1 MRKKRILAVLMA
13 VLMIVTLLPSMAFA
27 AEAGELG
34 GKLKVKGLPA
44 VGTVLSADY
53 SKVTPEGVT
62 DDDVIFS
69 WSRQTGEKEL
79 TQVGTEKTYTV
90 TQDDLGYVLVLDITP
105 AEKSGFTG
113 KLQAKTLEV
122 TATQE
127 EAQLE
132 GSEEDAESEDVR
144 QTEEDDT
151 QNPEQTEEMQ
161 IYTQSELQPDG
172 TEKTTDKTTDKTE
185 DVQETE
191 APEDAENTDDVENA
205 QQELSYEAVASVEGQ
220 ENPVCDFGTIRAES
234 GDNESQTMFVD
245 IKNTGTGAL
254 NFKAISPE
262 HFMVADIEGPLAAG
276 ESVSVWIQ
284 PRKELE
290 EGTYDDT
297 ITYETEEGAE
307 VSFEVKAVV
316 EKSLFLNL
324 MILKLR
330 MILRIRKLRTIRR
343 NQVQNLES
351 YLYPLIQRY
360 FPLLI

>member
-132 GSEEDAESEDVR
+132 GSEENAESEDVR

-151 QNPEQTEEMQ
+151 QNPEQRKCRFIPSLSFSLT
-161 IYTQSELQPDG
+161 
-172 TEKTTDKTTDKTE
+172 
-185 DVQETE
+185 
-191 APEDAENTDDVENA
+191 A
-205 QQELSYEAVASVEGQ
+205 Q
-220 ENPVCDFGTIRAES
+220 
-234 GDNESQTMFVD
+234 
-245 IKNTGTGAL
+245 
-254 NFKAISPE
+254 
-262 HFMVADIEGPLAAG
+262 
-276 ESVSVWIQ
+276 
-284 PRKELE
+284 
-290 EGTYDDT
+290 
-297 ITYETEEGAE
+297 
-307 VSFEVKAVV
+307 
-316 EKSLFLNL
+316 
-324 MILKLR
+324 
-330 MILRIRKLRTIRR
+330 RKLQIKQRMFRRQKRRRMQRTRMMWKMHSR
-343 NQVQNLES
+343 SCPMKQ
-351 YLYPLIQRY
+351 
-360 FPLLI
+360 

>member
-1 MRKKRILAVLMA
+1 
-13 VLMIVTLLPSMAFA
+13 MAFA

-185 DVQETE
+185 YIPPVYLPVQYQNVPTPE
-191 APEDAENTDDVENA
+191 A
-205 QQELSYEAVASVEGQ
+205 S
-220 ENPVCDFGTIRAES
+220 
-234 GDNESQTMFVD
+234 M
-245 IKNTGTGAL
+245 
-254 NFKAISPE
+254 
-262 HFMVADIEGPLAAG
+262 
-276 ESVSVWIQ
+276 
-284 PRKELE
+284 
-290 EGTYDDT
+290 
-297 ITYETEEGAE
+297 
-307 VSFEVKAVV
+307 
-316 EKSLFLNL
+316 
-324 MILKLR
+324 
-330 MILRIRKLRTIRR
+330 
-343 NQVQNLES
+343 
-351 YLYPLIQRY
+351 
-360 FPLLI
+360 

>member
-90 TQDDLGYVLVLDITP
+90 TQEDLGYVLVLDIAP

-127 EAQLE
+127 EAQAAADKKAQEEQDTEAQLE
-132 GSEEDAESEDVR
+132 GSEEDAES
-144 QTEEDDT
+144 EDDT
-151 QNPEQTEEMQ
+151 QNPEQTEEMP

-172 TEKTTDKTTDKTE
+172 TEKTTDKTE

-191 APEDAENTDDVENA
+191 A
-205 QQELSYEAVASVEGQ
+205 
-220 ENPVCDFGTIRAES
+220 R
-234 GDNESQTMFVD
+234 
-245 IKNTGTGAL
+245 
-254 NFKAISPE
+254 
-262 HFMVADIEGPLAAG
+262 
-276 ESVSVWIQ
+276 
-284 PRKELE
+284 
-290 EGTYDDT
+290 
-297 ITYETEEGAE
+297 
-307 VSFEVKAVV
+307 
-316 EKSLFLNL
+316 
-324 MILKLR
+324 R
-330 MILRIRKLRTIRR
+330 MQRTRMMWKMHSR
-343 NQVQNLES
+343 SCPMKQ
-351 YLYPLIQRY
+351 
-360 FPLLI
+360 

>member
-127 EAQLE
+127 EAQAAADKKAQDTEAQLE

-151 QNPEQTEEMQ
+151 QNPEQTKAD
-161 IYTQSELQPDG
+161 P
-172 TEKTTDKTTDKTE
+172 
-185 DVQETE
+185 
-191 APEDAENTDDVENA
+191 N
-205 QQELSYEAVASVEGQ
+205 SV
-220 ENPVCDFGTIRAES
+220 
-234 GDNESQTMFVD
+234 
-245 IKNTGTGAL
+245 NTGD
-254 NFKAISPE
+254 E
-262 HFMVADIEGPLAAG
+262 
-276 ESVSVWIQ
+276 
-284 PRKELE
+284 
-290 EGTYDDT
+290 
-297 ITYETEEGAE
+297 
-307 VSFEVKAVV
+307 
-316 EKSLFLNL
+316 
-324 MILKLR
+324 
-330 MILRIRKLRTIRR
+330 
-343 NQVQNLES
+343 
-351 YLYPLIQRY
+351 
-360 FPLLI
+360 